1 MDFFRKCIIYLRPS
15 LFSPSSMSSICPLCP
30 PHPPQQVG
38 GEGGG
43 TRYITKVCLFVC
55 ACWCPAV
62 SQTPNGPLYLISP
75 ICYQDRYCLHRG
87 GRSLFLPL
95 SLCHSQFVSPPS
107 VLHTDGLH
115 RCATE
120 SRSRVPTAEAFV
132 RTWSEWHHSF
142 SCNRWCWGARS
153 TLAVL
158 SRQILNSFRC
168 DFILISHPAPLN
180 SAFTI

>member
-43 TRYITKVCLFVC
+43 GHKIYYQSVFVC
-55 ACWCPAV
+55 VCVLMPRGV
-62 SQTPNGPLYLISP
+62 SNTKRTSLSDLPHLLSRQVLSP
-75 ICYQDRYCLHRG
+75 PG

-142 SCNRWCWGARS
+142 SRNR
-153 TLAVL
+153 
-158 SRQILNSFRC
+158 
-168 DFILISHPAPLN
+168 
-180 SAFTI
+180 